1 MEFSYSSTQ
10 PPLPVCGPEAVAL
23 PAEKELL
30 YVSGTKMEFIAP
42 GYPFYISYCD

>member
-10 PPLPVCGPEAVAL
+10 PPLPACSPGAVVL
-23 PAEKELL
+23 PAEKGLL
-30 YVSGTKMEFIAP
+30 RVQGTKMEFIAL

>member
-10 PPLPVCGPEAVAL
+10 PPLPACGPGAVAF
-23 PAEKELL
+23 PAEMGLL
-30 YVSGTKMEFIAP
+30 LASGTKTEFIAS